1 MFSSTVLDLATGLVF
16 CFLTASLASGIVV
29 EAISSIT
36 KWRAK
41 TLRDGIGQL
50 LNDPQLSGLAGQ
62 LYSHAAINPRGPG
75 NADPEKNRPAYI
87 DRQLFAHAMMDLT
100 GISFQ
105 VAAAAGAS
113 PGARPSLA
121 ALHDQ
126 VRAKLAEMNVQ
137 DPQLN
142 ILLRGI
148 IDRSFGDAEKIQ
160 TELSTWFDHAMDR
173 VSGVYKRW
181 TQLVGFIAALVLAVT
196 LNIDA
201 VHVATVLW
209 EQPKLVDQLK
219 LPAAPATT
227 GTSAAS
233 TAATAAPITSGT
245 PTAPGKDAKGEPQ
258 PDVKDLLQQMNTTLP
273 VGWPRGFWV
282 DAQGNCLS
290 WPGFLIPLLGWL
302 ITAFSTL
309 FGAPFWF
316 DLLQQIV
323 RLKGAGP
330 SPQEKV
336 AGKGASA

>member
-16 CFLTASLASGIVV
+16 CFLTASLSTGVVV

-121 ALHDQ
+121 ALHDE
-126 VRAKLAEMNVQ
+126 VRDKLAEMNVQ

-173 VSGVYKRW
+173 VSGVYKRYA
-181 TQLVGFIAALVLAVT
+181 QLIGFVVALILAGA
-196 LNIDA
+196 LNIDS
-201 VHVATVLW
+201 VSVAKTLWMQPTVAEKLKA
-209 EQPKLVDQLK
+209 EQDMTAAQAIDQLSAV
-219 LPAAPATT
+219 LP
-227 GTSAAS
+227 
-233 TAATAAPITSGT
+233 I
-245 PTAPGKDAKGEPQ
+245 
-258 PDVKDLLQQMNTTLP
+258 
-273 VGWPRGFWV
+273 GWPNGIGMK
-282 DAQGNCLS
+282 AQIKKDCAKPSTDKAACEKADVVNVVAFGPADWGLA
-290 WPGFLIPLLGWL
+290 LLGWL
-302 ITAFSTL
+302 ITAFATL

-316 DLLQQIV
+316 DLLQTVI
-323 RLKGAGP
+323 RLKGSGP
-330 SPQEKV
+330 SPQEKFV
-336 AGKGASA
+336 GRGGAA

>member
-16 CFLTASLASGIVV
+16 CFLTASLATGAVV

-50 LNDPQLSGLAGQ
+50 LNDPQLRGLAGE
-62 LYSHAAINPRGPG
+62 LYAHGAINPRGPG
-75 NADPEKNRPAYI
+75 NTDPEKNRPAYI
-87 DRQLFAHAMMDLT
+87 DRQLFAHAIMDLT

-105 VAAAAGAS
+105 VAAAAGAA
-113 PGARPSLA
+113 PGTDTARPSLA
-121 ALHDQ
+121 ALHAQ
-126 VRAKLAEMNVQ
+126 VAAKFAAMPN
-137 DPQLN
+137 PQLQQ
-142 ILLRGI
+142 LLTGI
-148 IDRSFGDAEKIQ
+148 IDRSFGDAQKIQ

-181 TQLVGFIAALVLAVT
+181 TQVIGFIVALILAGA
-196 LNIDA
+196 LNIDSIG
-201 VHVATVLW
+201 VAKTLWLQPTVAA
-209 EQPKLVDQLK
+209 KLTADKDTKVTDAIKELG
-219 LPAAPATT
+219 AAI
-227 GTSAAS
+227 
-233 TAATAAPITSGT
+233 PI
-245 PTAPGKDAKGEPQ
+245 
-258 PDVKDLLQQMNTTLP
+258 
-273 VGWPRGFWV
+273 GWPNGFGQKVEAGKTMSFTGGDWGL
-282 DAQGNCLS
+282 A
-290 WPGFLIPLLGWL
+290 LLGWL
-302 ITAFSTL
+302 ITALSTL